1 MRTLFLY
8 SSCGLL
14 SLVSAVAEATV
25 NTLSSGELV
34 VLNTFSC
41 ESLIVVSSSSN
52 EDTILELSSKNRM
65 SSHTT
70 GVRSQAR
77 PRVAKVHRLRNK

>member
-1 MRTLFLY
+1 MLQASYEDFISLLIVRLVVTRFGSCRT
-8 SSCGLL
+8 
-14 SLVSAVAEATV
+14 EATV
-25 NTLSSGELV
+25 DTLSSGELV

-41 ESLIVVSSSSN
+41 ESLIVASSSPN

-70 GVRSQAR
+70 GVRSQDR
-77 PRVAKVHRLRNK
+77 G